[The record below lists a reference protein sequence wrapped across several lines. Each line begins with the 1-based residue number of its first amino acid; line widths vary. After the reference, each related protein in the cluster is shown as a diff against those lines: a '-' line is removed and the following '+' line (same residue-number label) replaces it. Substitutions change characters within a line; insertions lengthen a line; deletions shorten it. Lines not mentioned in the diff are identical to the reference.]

1 MSRICFVAW
10 TSSGTVAY
18 SHFAMARSLSRAVE
32 AGGRALLEYPVGAS
46 EPRSLAGPRIAT
58 LRSRRVR
65 GLWAAPMAMGCP
77 GSVAMVRARLHVVS
91 GKGGTGKT
99 TVAAALAIALASHGH
114 RTLLCEVE
122 GRQGIAQLFDLPPL
136 SYKERKIAIAPGRG
150 EVFGLAIDAEAA
162 LLEYLDLFYKLGR
175 AGRTLD
181 RIGAIDFATTVA
193 PGMRDVLLT
202 GKAYEA
208 TRRRD
213 KRRQYVYDAVV
224 LDAPPTGRISRFLNV
239 NTEVA
244 GLARMGPIHR
254 HAVSIMRFLKS
265 PSTAVHLVTLLEE
278 MPVQEAADGRAELTA
293 NGLHVGAVFVNMVRE
308 PLLPAKEIKQAM
320 AGKLDRKTV
329 AAGLTAAGLSPVDA
343 FVDALLLDASDHA
356 QRIALEQSERKA
368 LVELGRPIFEL
379 PRLADGVDLGG
390 LYALASRLGGVAE
403 AA

>member
-1 MSRICFVAW
+1 
-10 TSSGTVAY
+10 
-18 SHFAMARSLSRAVE
+18 
-32 AGGRALLEYPVGAS
+32 
-46 EPRSLAGPRIAT
+46 
-58 LRSRRVR
+58 
-65 GLWAAPMAMGCP
+65 
-77 GSVAMVRARLHVVS
+77 
-91 GKGGTGKT
+91 
-99 TVAAALAIALASHGH
+99 
-114 RTLLCEVE
+114 
-122 GRQGIAQLFDLPPL
+122 
-136 SYKERKIAIAPGRG
+136 
-150 EVFGLAIDAEAA
+150 
-162 LLEYLDLFYKLGR
+162 
-175 AGRTLD
+175 
-181 RIGAIDFATTVA
+181 
-193 PGMRDVLLT
+193 
-202 GKAYEA
+202 
-208 TRRRD
+208 
-213 KRRQYVYDAVV
+213 VV

-329 AAGLTAAGLSPVDA
+329 AAGLTAAGLDPADA
-343 FVDALLLDASDHA
+343 FVDALLLEASDHA

-390 LYALASRLGGVAE
+390 LYALASQLGGVAE
-403 AA
+403 AV